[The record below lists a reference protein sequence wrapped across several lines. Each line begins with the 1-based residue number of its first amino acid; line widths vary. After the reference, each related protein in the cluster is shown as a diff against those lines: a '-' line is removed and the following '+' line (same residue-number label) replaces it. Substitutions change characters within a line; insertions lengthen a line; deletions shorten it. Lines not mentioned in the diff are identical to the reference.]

1 MCDREN
7 THSLTGLMFGNSKF
21 NPANECV
28 NVSASTTV
36 NSVRAAQIK
45 VILFVSYRDQE
56 QERDK

>member
-1 MCDREN
+1 
-7 THSLTGLMFGNSKF
+7 MFGNSKF

-36 NSVRAAQIK
+36 NSFRAAQIK
-45 VILFVSYRDQE
+45 AILFVSYRDQK